1 MNVNNSTVAHNVS
14 AISSNGTFTKQI
26 ALLVSREKTLIKEN
40 AELRVAN
47 QNLVNQMS
55 VIESQL

>member
-1 MNVNNSTVAHNVS
+1 MIVNNSTIAHSVS

-26 ALLVSREKTLIKEN
+26 ALLVSREKQLIKEN

-47 QNLVNQMS
+47 QNLVKQMS
-55 VIESQL
+55 VIES

>member
-1 MNVNNSTVAHNVS
+1 MNVNNSTLAHSVS

-26 ALLVSREKTLIKEN
+26 ALLVSREKMLIKEN

-47 QNLVNQMS
+47 QNLANQMG
-55 VIESQL
+55 VMESQL